1 MLLPQN
7 TKHIKVLAMLGA
19 IIGDIIGSVYE
30 FNNKKQKDFHLFTPM
45 SRFTDDT
52 VMTLAVAEWL
62 TEDKEHSEEGLVLRM
77 QDLGRRYPYVGYGG
91 GFRRWLYNQQPEPYN
106 SYGNGSAMRVSPIAF
121 YAQSLEETLRLATIS
136 AKVTH
141 NHPEGIKGAKEI
153 ASATYLARTGA
164 TKTEIKA
171 YVEANFKYNLNL
183 QLDHIRSIVCDA
195 MSCQKTV
202 PAAIWAFLEGE
213 DFEDVIRIAVSLG
226 GDSDTIAAMAGS
238 IAQAFYGLPQ
248 ILATHCYALLTP
260 YLRTIL
266 NKFEESI
273 GILAPD
279 PFDIERF
286 IKAQNADNTYQRALE
301 EMQRGHK
308 TSHWIWFI
316 FPQLKGLGH
325 SRYSQYYGLTD
336 ADETRTFLANSCL
349 NKRLREI
356 TCTLLTHKDKNIEQ
370 LMGSYVDALKLKS
383 SMTLFDA
390 ISPNDIFSEVL
401 KTFYNGEKDHNTIKK
416 IG

>member
-1 MLLPQN
+1 
-7 TKHIKVLAMLGA
+7 MLGA

-52 VMTLAVAEWL
+52 VMTLAVAKWL

-91 GFRRWLYNQQPEPYN
+91 GFRRWLYNQQPQPYN

-136 AKVTH
+136 AKITH
-141 NHPEGIKGAKEI
+141 NHPEGIKGAKAI
-153 ASATYLARTGA
+153 AAATYLARTGA
-164 TKTEIKA
+164 TKAEIKA
-171 YVEANFKYNLNL
+171 YIEEDYKYNLNQ
-183 QLDHIRSIVCDA
+183 QLDNIWPALTTDLT
-195 MSCQKTV
+195 CQKTV
-202 PAAIWAFLEGE
+202 PAAILAFLKGE

-226 GDSDTIAAMAGS
+226 GDSDTLAAMAGS

-248 ILATHCYALLTP
+248 KLATHCYALLTP
-260 YLRTIL
+260 DLRTIL
-266 NKFEESI
+266 CKFEESI

-325 SRYSQYYGLTD
+325 SRYSQYYGLAD

>member
-1 MLLPQN
+1 
-7 TKHIKVLAMLGA
+7 MLGA

-91 GFRRWLYNQQPEPYN
+91 GFRRWLYNQQPKPYN

-141 NHPEGIKGAKEI
+141 NHPEGIKGAKAI

-164 TKTEIKA
+164 SKTEIKA

-238 IAQAFYGLPQ
+238 IAQAFYGLPLK
-248 ILATHCYALLTP
+248 LATYCYALLTP

-273 GILAPD
+273 GVLAPD
-279 PFDIERF
+279 P
-286 IKAQNADNTYQRALE
+286 
-301 EMQRGHK
+301 
-308 TSHWIWFI
+308 
-316 FPQLKGLGH
+316 
-325 SRYSQYYGLTD
+325 
-336 ADETRTFLANSCL
+336 
-349 NKRLREI
+349 
-356 TCTLLTHKDKNIEQ
+356 
-370 LMGSYVDALKLKS
+370 
-383 SMTLFDA
+383 
-390 ISPNDIFSEVL
+390 
-401 KTFYNGEKDHNTIKK
+401 
-416 IG
+416 

>member
-1 MLLPQN
+1 
-7 TKHIKVLAMLGA
+7 MLGA

-30 FNNKKQKDFHLFTPM
+30 FQNKKQKNFPLFTPM

-52 VMTLAVAEWL
+52 VMTLAIAKWL
-62 TEDKEHSEEGLVLRM
+62 TEDKEHSKEGLVQRM
-77 QDLGRRYPYVGYGG
+77 QSLGKRYPNAGYGG
-91 GFRRWLYNQQPEPYN
+91 GFKRWLNDCHPKPYN

-136 AKVTH
+136 AEVSH
-141 NHPEGIKGAKEI
+141 NHPEGIKGAKAI
-153 ASATYLARTGA
+153 ASTTYLARTGA
-164 TKTEIKA
+164 SKKEIKV

-183 QLDHIRSIVCDA
+183 QLDEIRSIVCDA
-195 MSCQKTV
+195 ISCQKTV

-213 DFEDVIRIAVSLG
+213 DFEDVIRIAISLG

-248 ILATHCYALLTP
+248 KPATHCYALLTP
-260 YLRTIL
+260 DLRTIL
-266 NKFEESI
+266 CKFEESI

-301 EMQRGHK
+301 EIQRGHK
-308 TSHWIWFI
+308 TSHWIWYI

-325 SRYSQYYGLTD
+325 SAYSQHYGLAD
-336 ADETRTFLANSCL
+336 ANEARAFLANSYL
-349 NKRLREI
+349 NERLREI
-356 TCTLLTHKDKNIEQ
+356 TSTLLTHKDRKIEH

-383 SMTLFDA
+383 SMTLFDT
-390 ISPNDIFSEVL
+390 ISPNDIFAEIL
-401 KTFYNGEKDHNTIKK
+401 KMFYNGEKDRNTMRK

>member
-1 MLLPQN
+1 
-7 TKHIKVLAMLGA
+7 MLGA

-91 GFRRWLYNQQPEPYN
+91 GFRRWLYNQQPQPYN
-106 SYGNGSAMRVSPIAF
+106 SYGNGAAMRVSPIAL

-141 NHPEGIKGAKEI
+141 NHPEGIKGAKAI

-164 TKTEIKA
+164 SKTEIKA

-238 IAQAFYGLPQ
+238 IAQAFYGLPLK
-248 ILATHCYALLTP
+248 LATYCYALLTP
-260 YLRTIL
+260 YLRT
-266 NKFEESI
+266 
-273 GILAPD
+273 
-279 PFDIERF
+279 IERF

-325 SRYSQYYGLTD
+325 SRYSQYYGLAD

-349 NKRLREI
+349 NNRLREI

>member
-1 MLLPQN
+1 
-7 TKHIKVLAMLGA
+7 MLGA

-62 TEDKEHSEEGLVLRM
+62 TEDKDHSEEGLVLRM

-121 YAQSLEETLRLATIS
+121 YAQSLDETLRLATIS

-141 NHPEGIKGAKEI
+141 NHPEGIKGAKAI

-171 YVEANFKYNLNL
+171 YVEENFKYNLNL

-238 IAQAFYGLPQ
+238 IAQAFYGLPLK
-248 ILATHCYALLTP
+248 LATYCYALLTP

-273 GILAPD
+273 GVLTPD

-301 EMQRGHK
+301 EMQQGHK

-316 FPQLKGLGH
+316 FPQLKGLGR
-325 SRYSQYYGLTD
+325 SPYSQYYGLADTD
-336 ADETRTFLANSCL
+336 EARTFLANSCL
-349 NKRLREI
+349 NERLREI
-356 TCTLLTHKDKNIEQ
+356 TCTLLTHKDRNIEQ

>member
-1 MLLPQN
+1 
-7 TKHIKVLAMLGA
+7 MLGA

-52 VMTLAVAEWL
+52 VMTLAVAKWL
-62 TEDKEHSEEGLVLRM
+62 TEDKEYSEEGLVLRM

-91 GFRRWLYNQQPEPYN
+91 GFRRWLYNQQPQPYN

-136 AKVTH
+136 AEVTH
-141 NHPEGIKGAKEI
+141 NHPEGIKGAKAI
-153 ASATYLARTGA
+153 AAATYLARTGA
-164 TKTEIKA
+164 SKTEIKV

-183 QLDHIRSIVCDA
+183 QLDDIRSIACDA

-226 GDSDTIAAMAGS
+226 GDSDTLAAMAGS

-248 ILATHCYALLTP
+248 KLATHCYALLTP
-260 YLRTIL
+260 DLRTIL
-266 NKFEESI
+266 CKFEESI
-273 GILAPD
+273 GTLAPD
-279 PFDIERF
+279 PFNIERF

-308 TSHWIWFI
+308 ASHWIWYI

-325 SRYSQYYGLTD
+325 SAYSQYYGLTD
-336 ADETRTFLANSCL
+336 TDEACAFLANSCL
-349 NKRLREI
+349 NERLREI
-356 TCTLLTHKDKNIEQ
+356 TSTLLTHKDRKIEH

-383 SMTLFDA
+383 SMTLFDT
-390 ISPNDIFSEVL
+390 ISPNDIFAEVL
-401 KTFYNGEKDHNTIKK
+401 KTFCNGEKDRNTMRK

>member
-1 MLLPQN
+1 
-7 TKHIKVLAMLGA
+7 MLGA

-62 TEDKEHSEEGLVLRM
+62 TEDKGHSEEGLILRM

-91 GFRRWLYNQQPEPYN
+91 GFRRWLYNQQPQPYN

-136 AKVTH
+136 AKITH
-141 NHPEGIKGAKEI
+141 NHPEGIKGAKAI
-153 ASATYLARTGA
+153 AAATYLARTGA
-164 TKTEIKA
+164 TKAEIKA
-171 YVEANFKYNLNL
+171 YIEEDYKYNLNQ
-183 QLDHIRSIVCDA
+183 QLDNIWPALTTDLT
-195 MSCQKTV
+195 CQKTV
-202 PAAIWAFLEGE
+202 PAAILAFLKGE

-226 GDSDTIAAMAGS
+226 GDSDTLAAMAGS

-248 ILATHCYALLTP
+248 KLATHCYALLTP
-260 YLRTIL
+260 DLRTIL
-266 NKFEESI
+266 CKFEESI

-325 SRYSQYYGLTD
+325 NRYSQYYGLAD

>member
-1 MLLPQN
+1 
-7 TKHIKVLAMLGA
+7 MLGA

-141 NHPEGIKGAKEI
+141 NHPEGIKGAKAI

-164 TKTEIKA
+164 SKTEIKA
-171 YVEANFKYNLNL
+171 YVEENFKYNLNL

-238 IAQAFYGLPQ
+238 IAQAFYGLPLK
-248 ILATHCYALLTP
+248 LATYCYALLTP

-273 GILAPD
+273 GVLAPD

-301 EMQRGHK
+301 EMQQGHK

-325 SRYSQYYGLTD
+325 SPYSQYYGLADTD
-336 ADETRTFLANSCL
+336 EARTFLANTCL
-349 NKRLREI
+349 NERLREI

-390 ISPNDIFSEVL
+390 IRPNDIFSEVL

>member
-1 MLLPQN
+1 
-7 TKHIKVLAMLGA
+7 MLGA

-141 NHPEGIKGAKEI
+141 NHPEGIKGAKAI

-164 TKTEIKA
+164 SKTEIKA
-171 YVEANFKYNLNL
+171 YVEENFKYNLNL

-248 ILATHCYALLTP
+248 RLATYCYALLTP

-301 EMQRGHK
+301 EMQQGHK

-325 SRYSQYYGLTD
+325 SPYSQYYGLADTD
-336 ADETRTFLANSCL
+336 EARTFLANTCL
-349 NKRLREI
+349 NERLREI

-390 ISPNDIFSEVL
+390 IRPNDIFSEVL

>member
-1 MLLPQN
+1 
-7 TKHIKVLAMLGA
+7 MLGA

-30 FNNKKQKDFHLFTPM
+30 FQNKKQKNFPLFTPM

-52 VMTLAVAEWL
+52 VMTLAIAKWL
-62 TEDKEHSEEGLVLRM
+62 TEDKEHSKEGLIQQM
-77 QDLGRRYPYVGYGG
+77 QSLGKRYPNVGYGG
-91 GFRRWLYNQQPEPYN
+91 GFKRWLNDYHPKPYN
-106 SYGNGSAMRVSPIAF
+106 SYGNGSAMRISPIAF

-136 AKVTH
+136 AEVTH
-141 NHPEGIKGAKEI
+141 NHPEGIKGAKAI
-153 ASATYLARTGA
+153 AAATYLARTGA
-164 TKTEIKA
+164 SKTEIKV

-183 QLDHIRSIVCDA
+183 QLDDIRSIACDA

-213 DFEDVIRIAVSLG
+213 DFEDVIRFAVSLG
-226 GDSDTIAAMAGS
+226 GDSDTLAAMAGS

-248 ILATHCYALLTP
+248 KLATHCYALLTP
-260 YLRTIL
+260 DLRTIL
-266 NKFEESI
+266 CKFEESI
-273 GILAPD
+273 GTLVPD
-279 PFDIERF
+279 PFHIERF

-301 EMQRGHK
+301 EIQRGHK
-308 TSHWIWFI
+308 TSHWIWYI

-325 SRYSQYYGLTD
+325 SAYSQHYGLAD
-336 ADETRTFLANSCL
+336 ADEARAFLANSYL
-349 NKRLREI
+349 NERLREI
-356 TCTLLTHKDKNIEQ
+356 TSTLLTHKDRKIEH

-390 ISPNDIFSEVL
+390 ISPNDIFAEVL
-401 KTFYNGEKDHNTIKK
+401 KTFYNGEKDRNTMRK

>member
-1 MLLPQN
+1 
-7 TKHIKVLAMLGA
+7 MLGA

-52 VMTLAVAEWL
+52 VMTLAVAKWL

-91 GFRRWLYNQQPEPYN
+91 GFRRWLYNQQPQPYN

-136 AKVTH
+136 AKITH
-141 NHPEGIKGAKEI
+141 NHPEGIKGAKAI
-153 ASATYLARTGA
+153 ASTTYLARTGA
-164 TKTEIKA
+164 SKKEIKV

-183 QLDHIRSIVCDA
+183 QLDDIRSIAYDA

-202 PAAIWAFLEGE
+202 PAAIWAFLEGK

-248 ILATHCYALLTP
+248 ILATYCYALLTP

-325 SRYSQYYGLTD
+325 NRYSQYYGLAD

>member
-1 MLLPQN
+1 
-7 TKHIKVLAMLGA
+7 MLGA

-30 FNNKKQKDFHLFTPM
+30 FNNKKQKDFHLFTPT

-91 GFRRWLYNQQPEPYN
+91 GFRRWLYNQQPKPYN

-141 NHPEGIKGAKEI
+141 NHPEGIKGAKAI

-164 TKTEIKA
+164 SKTEIKA
-171 YVEANFKYNLNL
+171 YVEANFKYNLNM

-213 DFEDVIRIAVSLG
+213 DFEDVIRIAVSMG

-238 IAQAFYGLPQ
+238 IAQAFYGLPLK
-248 ILATHCYALLTP
+248 LATYCYALLTP

-273 GILAPD
+273 GVLAPD

-301 EMQRGHK
+301 EMQQGHK

-325 SRYSQYYGLTD
+325 SPYSQYYGLAD
-336 ADETRTFLANSCL
+336 ADEARIFLANTCL

-356 TCTLLTHKDKNIEQ
+356 TCTLLTHKDRNIEQ

>member
-1 MLLPQN
+1 
-7 TKHIKVLAMLGA
+7 MLGA

-91 GFRRWLYNQQPEPYN
+91 GFRRWLYNQQPKPYN

-141 NHPEGIKGAKEI
+141 NHPEGIKGAKAI
-153 ASATYLARTGA
+153 VSATYLARTGA

-171 YVEANFKYNLNL
+171 YVEENFKYNLNL

-238 IAQAFYGLPQ
+238 IAQAFYGLPLK
-248 ILATHCYALLTP
+248 LATYCYALLTP
-260 YLRTIL
+260 NLRTIL

-273 GILAPD
+273 GVLAPD

-316 FPQLKGLGH
+316 IPQLKGLGH
-325 SRYSQYYGLTD
+325 SPYSQYYGLAD
-336 ADETRTFLANSCL
+336 ADEARIFLANSCL
-349 NKRLREI
+349 NERLREI